1 MALWQITLD
10 PIPATSAQVGG
21 MAAIRLTREQLDAI
35 TLPVAII
42 EQDRLFEELGHLLP
56 EKSGWS
62 NDMRIWGDETSHD
75 VQVYFDAGEIECLQV
90 RIDVTKPSIALVS
103 GLCELARSRRWVFA
117 TRDGKIVQPSTEAV
131 IRAILQSDASRFV
144 ADPKAF
150 LEAALLADAEK
161 A

>member
-1 MALWQITLD
+1 MALWQIIFD
-10 PIPATSAQVGG
+10 PIPAASAQVGG

-35 TLPVAII
+35 TLPVALD
-42 EQDRLFEELGHLLP
+42 EQERLFEELGHLLP
-56 EKSGWS
+56 EKSGWAD
-62 NDMRIWGDETSHD
+62 DMRIWGDEKSHD

-90 RIDVTKPSIALVS
+90 RIDVTTPSIALVS
-103 GLCELARSRRWVFA
+103 GLCELAHSRRWVFA

-144 ADPKAF
+144 ADPEAF
-150 LEAALLADAEK
+150 LEAALQADAEK

>member
-10 PIPATSAQVGG
+10 PIPATSAQVEG
-21 MAAIRLTREQLDAI
+21 MVAIRLTRRQLDAI
-35 TLPVAII
+35 TLQVAII
-42 EQDRLFEELGHLLP
+42 EQERLFEELGHLLP

-62 NDMRIWGDETSHD
+62 DDMRIWGDEKSHD
-75 VQVYFDAGEIECLQV
+75 VQVFFDAGEIEYLQM
-90 RIDVTKPSIALVS
+90 RIDVRTPSIALVS
-103 GLCELARSRRWVFA
+103 GLCAMARSRKWVFA

-150 LEAALLADAEK
+150 LEAALQADAEE